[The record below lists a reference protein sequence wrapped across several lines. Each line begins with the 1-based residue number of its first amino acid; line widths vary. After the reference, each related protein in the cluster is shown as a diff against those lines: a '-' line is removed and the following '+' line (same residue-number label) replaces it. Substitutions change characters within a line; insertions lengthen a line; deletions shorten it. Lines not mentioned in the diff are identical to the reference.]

1 MNNFMKKN
9 ERINVLSTGEEFLKS
24 KFVQQDGL
32 GVLGEFLK
40 K

>member
-9 ERINVLSTGEEFLKS
+9 ERINVLGTSEDIFKG
-24 KFVQQDGL
+24 KFAQQDGL